1 MFPMLRNAILNV
13 IQILILAFLLAV
25 LEKRAFAYADPGSGL
40 VIVQFLS
47 SVGVGAIFFLRFK
60 LTKWVKAVF
69 QKKHPS
75 SRSEEHGQQT

>member
-1 MFPMLRNAILNV
+1 MFPMLRDAILNV
-13 IQILILAFLLAV
+13 IQILVLASLIAILD
-25 LEKRAFAYADPGSGL
+25 KRAFAYADPGSGL

-69 QKKHPS
+69 QKKPPLS
-75 SRSEEHGQQT
+75 GSEEHGQQT